1 MPRGDMG
8 TDFAGRLKEY
18 RKRKGLTQ
26 TQVADALG
34 VHLQTVSKWERGVSE
49 PDISLLGEIAATLDV
64 TVEELAGA
72 PVGEET
78 FTGGFSAV
86 ALGKC
91 IAALR
96 KAKGESQ
103 ETLAQTAGTS
113 GDTVSK
119 WERGV
124 VCPDAEALVALAA
137 HFGVPL
143 SKLYYG
149 ISPEEKT
156 IDLPQAKKRKR
167 RSVTFITACVLI
179 CITAVLVAVLL
190 PAPATEGVAAEI
202 FGVTVGETVYDVAEG
217 EWFTP
222 VSPEREGYEFLGWVD
237 ESGVYQSIPL
247 QITSD
252 IEIFPQFKAKE
263 YTIDLW
269 LNGGTLATPPPHTFT
284 VESGEIELP
293 APVKAGTE
301 FEGWYLSAD
310 YSGEPVTA
318 LSCECADVSLYAKW
332 RDVVYTVRYVPNGG
346 VMSVSNPSEVTAGES
361 VVLASPSRAGYVFL
375 GWYDAPS
382 GGERVESVGGE
393 NARNLT
399 LYALWQRSNAQFKV
413 TYVLGGGTAAEGN
426 PSVIGSGEIA
436 VLLDP
441 YREHYEFLGW
451 NTRAD
456 GGGEF
461 LTALAGVDGDIILYA
476 IWKPNE
482 YIVIYETDGGGYP
495 DGKSNP
501 NRVTYGERVEL
512 APLVKYGYTF
522 AGWWTT
528 PDFSGA
534 SVTVIDEN
542 NVEECSRLYAKFL
555 PKVYSVTFDAGEGS
569 FEAEGE
575 SVSRHT
581 FDVEYGGVFAMPRP
595 EREGYEFLRWVDEQ
609 GREIAGIDRSNIRE
623 GMTLTAEWK
632 SLAPVK
638 YFIVYDLL
646 CKDFTDKGGNPER
659 ADSTDSVVLAAPSRP
674 GYEFVGWND
683 RSDGTGQFY
692 SVIPSGRT
700 EDLTLY
706 AIWQSC
712 TVSGSAEDFEIE
724 VGDTYVIITGYDA
737 SEAGENTDIVVPSEI
752 EGKPVTD
759 VQGLLVGNSDGYVTV
774 RSVTLPETVER
785 IGAGAFEYVY
795 ADSLRI
801 PSSVT
806 AIADGAFVNVWVK
819 ELMFAQ
825 ESRLEVLGEG
835 ALSGITV
842 TDSPVI
848 LPDGV
853 KELKTGSMPVAQDG
867 VILPDTLESIEPY
880 AFGNITP
887 GGGEVRILLPR
898 SVKKMGRHAFP
909 ANYYVYTPLS
919 EDEVSFD
926 AECMEGSRTV
936 VFDFAPSDV
945 VLSDG
950 EQSTRLTGGQY
961 FLPAPEK
968 PGHVF
973 MGWQDD
979 EGKFVPRM
987 FLPSRGGE
995 DVRLTAVWEEKG
1007 DAGEGRTLLLKEG
1020 ETLTFLVA
1028 PDTYPDSVTLLLLDV
1043 PAGTRVRLT
1052 ETVSRAGDVM
1062 CAEFGIFPQ
1071 YDASPSFGFIDAE
1084 RNSSSRGAVY
1094 DGSALSSRE
1103 TNTAYSQTAYF
1114 RVTLRLEVL

>member
-1 MPRGDMG
+1 M
-8 TDFAGRLKEY
+8 TFAERLKEL

-26 TQVADALG
+26 TQLADALG
-34 VHLQTVSKWERGVSE
+34 VHLQTVSKWERGVTE
-49 PDISLLGEIAATLDV
+49 PDISLIGETAAALGA

-72 PVGEET
+72 PVPDET
-78 FTGGFSAV
+78 FTGTFSAV
-86 ALGKC
+86 GMGRC

-103 ETLAQTAGTS
+103 EALAGVFGAS

-124 VCPDAEALVALAA
+124 ACPGIDALAA
-137 HFGVPL
+137 LAEHFEVPV
-143 SKLYYG
+143 SRIYFG
-149 ISPEEKT
+149 IEPEERV
-156 IDLPQAKKRKR
+156 IALPQAKKRRR
-167 RSVTFITACVLI
+167 RSFTFIAACALLCVTAIL
-179 CITAVLVAVLL
+179 LAVLL
-190 PAPATEGVAAEI
+190 PPALSVDKTVFAVTADGV
-202 FGVTVGETVYDVAEG
+202 VYDVGEG
-217 EWFTP
+217 EWF
-222 VSPEREGYEFLGWVD
+222 SPAEPSRNGYDFLGWTD
-237 ESGVYQSIPL
+237 ENGVYQPIPL

-252 IEIFPQFKAKE
+252 IEIFPTYRPKE

-269 LNGGTLATPPPHTFT
+269 LNGGRVSGDVPQSFT
-284 VESGEIELP
+284 VESGSVTLP
-293 APVKAGTE
+293 VPDKAGTE

-318 LSCECADVSLYAKW
+318 VLCACADIVLYAKW
-332 RDVVYTVRYVPNGG
+332 SDIVYTVKYVMNGG

-361 VVLASPSRAGYVFL
+361 VGLASPSRAGYVFL

-382 GGERVESVGGE
+382 GGERVERVGGE

-399 LYALWQRSNAQFKV
+399 LYALWQRSDAQSKV
-413 TYVLGGGTAAEGN
+413 TYVLGGGVPVAEN
-426 PSVIGSGEIA
+426 PAVIGVGETA
-436 VLLDP
+436 VLHETR
-441 YREHYEFLGW
+441 REGYTFVGW
-451 NTRAD
+451 YLSAD
-456 GGGEF
+456 GRGEPVTSLSGGEE
-461 LTALAGVDGDIILYA
+461 DITLYA
-476 IWKPNE
+476 LWKPNE
-482 YIVIYETDGGGYP
+482 YTVIYETDGGHYR
-495 DGKSNP
+495 DGESNP
-501 NRVTYGERVEL
+501 NRVLYGETVTL
-512 APLVKYGYTF
+512 APLEKYGHTF
-522 AGWWTT
+522 AGWWAA

-534 SVTVIDEN
+534 PVTVIDEN

-555 PKVYSVTFDAGEGS
+555 PKIYSVTFDAGEGS

-638 YFIVYDLL
+638 YFIVYDLM
-646 CKDFTDKGGNPER
+646 CKDFTDDGGNPKR

-683 RSDGTGQFY
+683 RADGTGQFY

-759 VQGLLVGNSDGYVTV
+759 VQGLLVGNSEGYVTV

-819 ELMFAQ
+819 ELVFAQ

-880 AFGNITP
+880 ALGNITP

-898 SVKKMGRHAFP
+898 SVKKVGRHAFP

-919 EDEVSFD
+919 KDEVSFD
-926 AECMEGSRTV
+926 AECMEGSSTV

-950 EQSTRLTGGQY
+950 EESTRLTGGQY

-968 PGHVF
+968 PGRVF

-987 FLPSRGGE
+987 FLPSREGE

-1062 CAEFGIFPQ
+1062 CAEFGIKPQ

-1084 RNSSSRGAVY
+1084 GNNSSRGAVY

>member
-1 MPRGDMG
+1 M
-8 TDFAGRLKEY
+8 TFAERLKEL

-26 TQVADALG
+26 TQLADALG
-34 VHLQTVSKWERGVSE
+34 VHLQTVSKWERGVTE
-49 PDISLLGEIAATLDV
+49 PDISLIGETAAALGA

-72 PVGEET
+72 PVPDET
-78 FTGGFSAV
+78 FTGTFSAV
-86 ALGKC
+86 GMGRC

-103 ETLAQTAGTS
+103 EALAGVFGAS

-124 VCPDAEALVALAA
+124 ACPGIDALAA
-137 HFGVPL
+137 LAEHFEVPV
-143 SKLYYG
+143 SRIYFG
-149 ISPEEKT
+149 IEPEERV
-156 IDLPQAKKRKR
+156 IALPQAKKRRR
-167 RSVTFITACVLI
+167 RSFTFIAACALLCVTAIL
-179 CITAVLVAVLL
+179 LAVLL
-190 PAPATEGVAAEI
+190 PPALSVDKTVFAVTADGV
-202 FGVTVGETVYDVAEG
+202 VYDVGEG
-217 EWFTP
+217 EWF
-222 VSPEREGYEFLGWVD
+222 SPAEPSRNGYDFLGWTD
-237 ESGVYQSIPL
+237 ENGVYQPIPL

-252 IEIFPQFKAKE
+252 IEIFPTYRPKE

-269 LNGGTLATPPPHTFT
+269 LNGGRVSGDVPQSFT
-284 VESGEIELP
+284 VESGSVTLP
-293 APVKAGTE
+293 VPDKAGTE

-318 LSCECADVSLYAKW
+318 VLCACADIVLYAKW
-332 RDVVYTVRYVPNGG
+332 SDIVYTVKYVMNGG

-361 VVLASPSRAGYVFL
+361 VGLASPSRAGYVFL

-382 GGERVESVGGE
+382 GGERVERVGGE

-399 LYALWQRSNAQFKV
+399 LYALWQRSDAQSKV
-413 TYVLGGGTAAEGN
+413 TYVLGGGVPVAEN
-426 PSVIGSGEIA
+426 PAVIGVGETA
-436 VLLDP
+436 VLHETR
-441 YREHYEFLGW
+441 REGYTFVGW
-451 NTRAD
+451 YLSAD
-456 GGGEF
+456 GRGEPVTSLSGGEE
-461 LTALAGVDGDIILYA
+461 DITLYA
-476 IWKPNE
+476 LWKPNE
-482 YIVIYETDGGGYP
+482 YTVIYETDGGHYR
-495 DGKSNP
+495 DGESNP
-501 NRVTYGERVEL
+501 NRVLYGETVTL
-512 APLVKYGYTF
+512 APLEKYGHTF
-522 AGWWTT
+522 AGWWAA

-534 SVTVIDEN
+534 PVTVIDEN

-555 PKVYSVTFDAGEGS
+555 PKIYSVTFDAGEGS

-638 YFIVYDLL
+638 YFIVYDLM
-646 CKDFTDKGGNPER
+646 CKDFTDDGGNPKR

-683 RSDGTGQFY
+683 RADGTGQFY

-759 VQGLLVGNSDGYVTV
+759 VQGLLVGNSEGYVTV

-819 ELMFAQ
+819 ELVFAQ

-880 AFGNITP
+880 ALGNITP

-898 SVKKMGRHAFP
+898 SVKKVGRHAFP

-919 EDEVSFD
+919 KDEVSFD
-926 AECMEGSRTV
+926 AECMEGSSTV

-950 EQSTRLTGGQY
+950 EESTRLTGGQY
-961 FLPAPEK
+961 FLPAPEQ
-968 PGHVF
+968 PGRVF

-987 FLPSRGGE
+987 FLPSREGE

-1062 CAEFGIFPQ
+1062 CAEFGIKPQ

-1084 RNSSSRGAVY
+1084 GNNSSRGAVY

>member
-1 MPRGDMG
+1 M
-8 TDFAGRLKEY
+8 TFAERLKEL

-26 TQVADALG
+26 TQLADALG
-34 VHLQTVSKWERGVSE
+34 VHLQTVSKWERGVTE
-49 PDISLLGEIAATLDV
+49 PDISLIGETAAALGA
-64 TVEELAGA
+64 TVEELAGV
-72 PVGEET
+72 PVPDET
-78 FTGGFSAV
+78 FTGTFSAV
-86 ALGKC
+86 GMGRC

-103 ETLAQTAGTS
+103 EALAGVFGAS

-124 VCPDAEALVALAA
+124 ACPGIDALAA
-137 HFGVPL
+137 LAEHFEVPV
-143 SKLYYG
+143 SRIYFG
-149 ISPEEKT
+149 IEPEERV
-156 IDLPQAKKRKR
+156 IALPQAKKRRR
-167 RSVTFITACVLI
+167 RSFTFIAACALLCVTAIL
-179 CITAVLVAVLL
+179 LAVLL
-190 PAPATEGVAAEI
+190 PPALSVDKTVFAVTADGV
-202 FGVTVGETVYDVAEG
+202 VYDVGEG
-217 EWFTP
+217 EWF
-222 VSPEREGYEFLGWVD
+222 SPAEPSRNGYDFLGWTD
-237 ESGVYQSIPL
+237 ENGVYQPIPL

-252 IEIFPQFKAKE
+252 IEIFPTYRPKE

-269 LNGGTLATPPPHTFT
+269 LNGGRVSGDVPQSFT
-284 VESGEIELP
+284 VESGSVTLP
-293 APVKAGTE
+293 VPDKAGTE

-318 LSCECADVSLYAKW
+318 VLCACADIVLYAKW
-332 RDVVYTVRYVPNGG
+332 SDIVYTVKYVMNGG

-361 VVLASPSRAGYVFL
+361 VGLASPSRAGYVFL

-382 GGERVESVGGE
+382 GGERVERVGGE
-393 NARNLT
+393 SARNLT
-399 LYALWQRSNAQFKV
+399 LYALWQRSDAQSKV
-413 TYVLGGGTAAEGN
+413 TYVLGGGVPVAEN
-426 PSVIGSGEIA
+426 PAVIGVGETA
-436 VLLDP
+436 VLHEAR
-441 YREHYEFLGW
+441 REGYTFVGW
-451 NTRAD
+451 YTSAD
-456 GGGEF
+456 GRGEPVTSLSGGE
-461 LTALAGVDGDIILYA
+461 GDITLYA
-476 IWKPNE
+476 VWKPNE
-482 YIVIYETDGGGYP
+482 YTVIYETDGGHYR
-495 DGKSNP
+495 DGESNP
-501 NRVTYGERVEL
+501 NRVLYGETVTL
-512 APLVKYGYTF
+512 APLEKYGHTF
-522 AGWWTT
+522 AGWWAA
-528 PDFSGA
+528 PDFSGEE
-534 SVTVIDEN
+534 VTVINKEN
-542 NVEECSRLYAKFL
+542 IAGITRLYAKFVPDL
-555 PKVYSVTFDAGEGS
+555 FTVTLDAGDGTLDIDGETCSVHS
-569 FEAEGE
+569 FEVAYGA
-575 SVSRHT
+575 T
-581 FDVEYGGVFAMPRP
+581 FTPPRP
-595 EREGYEFLRWVDEQ
+595 SLDGFEFLRWVDES
-609 GREIAGIDRSNIRE
+609 GAAVSVVDRSNIRD
-623 GMTLTAEWK
+623 GMTLTAVYK
-632 SLAPVK
+632 SLAPVE
-638 YFIVYDLL
+638 YFIVYDLM
-646 CKDFTDKGGNPER
+646 CDDYTDKGGNPDR
-659 ADSTDSVVLAAPSRP
+659 ANDRESVPLKDPVRP
-674 GYEFVGWND
+674 GYRFLGWND
-683 RSDGTGQFY
+683 RADGTGQFY

-759 VQGLLVGNSDGYVTV
+759 VQGLLVGNSEGYVTV

-819 ELMFAQ
+819 ELVFAQ

-880 AFGNITP
+880 ALGNITP

-898 SVKKMGRHAFP
+898 SVKKVGRHAFP

-919 EDEVSFD
+919 KDEVSFD
-926 AECMEGSRTV
+926 AECMEGSSTV

-950 EQSTRLTGGQY
+950 EESTRLTGGQY

-968 PGHVF
+968 PGRVF

-987 FLPSRGGE
+987 FLPSREGE

-1062 CAEFGIFPQ
+1062 CAEFGIKPQ

-1084 RNSSSRGAVY
+1084 GNNSSRGAVY

>member
-1 MPRGDMG
+1 MG
-8 TDFAGRLKEY
+8 TDFAERLKEL

-26 TQVADALG
+26 TQLADALG
-34 VHLQTVSKWERGVSE
+34 VHLQTVSKWERGVTE
-49 PDISLLGEIAATLDV
+49 PDISLIGETATALGA

-72 PVGEET
+72 PVPDET
-78 FTGGFSAV
+78 FTGTFSAV
-86 ALGKC
+86 GMGRC

-103 ETLAQTAGTS
+103 EALAGVFGAS

-124 VCPDAEALVALAA
+124 ACPGIDALAA
-137 HFGVPL
+137 LAEHFEVPV
-143 SKLYYG
+143 SRIYFG
-149 ISPEEKT
+149 IEPEERV
-156 IDLPQAKKRKR
+156 IALPQAKKRRR
-167 RSVTFITACVLI
+167 RSFTFIAACALLCVTAIL
-179 CITAVLVAVLL
+179 LAVLL
-190 PAPATEGVAAEI
+190 PPALSVDKTVFAVTADGV
-202 FGVTVGETVYDVAEG
+202 VYDVGEG
-217 EWFTP
+217 EWF
-222 VSPEREGYEFLGWVD
+222 SPAEPSRNGYDFLGWTD
-237 ESGVYQSIPL
+237 ENGVYQPIPL

-252 IEIFPQFKAKE
+252 IEIFPTYRPKE

-269 LNGGTLATPPPHTFT
+269 LNGGRVSGDVPQSFT
-284 VESGEIELP
+284 VESGSVTLP
-293 APVKAGTE
+293 VPDKAGTE

-318 LSCECADVSLYAKW
+318 VLCACADIVLYAKW
-332 RDVVYTVRYVPNGG
+332 SDIVYTVKYVMNGG

-361 VVLASPSRAGYVFL
+361 VGLASPSRAGYVFL

-382 GGERVESVGGE
+382 GGERVERVGGE

-399 LYALWQRSNAQFKV
+399 LYALWQRSDAQSKV
-413 TYVLGGGTAAEGN
+413 TYVLGGGVPVAEN
-426 PSVIGSGEIA
+426 PAVIGVGETA
-436 VLLDP
+436 VLHEAR
-441 YREHYEFLGW
+441 REGYTFVGW
-451 NTRAD
+451 YTSAD
-456 GGGEF
+456 GRGEPATS
-461 LTALAGVDGDIILYA
+461 LSGVEGDITLYA
-476 IWKPNE
+476 VWKPNE
-482 YIVIYETDGGGYP
+482 YIVIYETDGGHYR
-495 DGKSNP
+495 DGESNP
-501 NRVTYGERVEL
+501 NCVLYGETVTL
-512 APLVKYGYTF
+512 APLEKYGHTF
-522 AGWWTT
+522 AGWWAA
-528 PDFSGA
+528 PDFSGEE
-534 SVTVIDEN
+534 VTVIDKEN
-542 NVEECSRLYAKFL
+542 IAGITRLYAKFV
-555 PKVYSVTFDAGEGS
+555 PDMFTVTLDAGDGTLDIDGETCSEHS
-569 FEAEGE
+569 FEVAYGE
-575 SVSRHT
+575 T
-581 FDVEYGGVFAMPRP
+581 FTPPRP
-595 EREGYEFLRWVDEQ
+595 SLDGFEFLRWVDES
-609 GREIAGIDRSNIRE
+609 GAAVSVVDRSNIRD

-638 YFIVYDLL
+638 YFIVYDLM
-646 CKDFTDKGGNPER
+646 CKDFTDDGGNPKR

-683 RSDGTGQFY
+683 RADGTGQFY

-759 VQGLLVGNSDGYVTV
+759 VQGLLVGNSEGYVTV

-819 ELMFAQ
+819 ELVFAQ

-880 AFGNITP
+880 ALGNITP

-898 SVKKMGRHAFP
+898 SVKKVGRHAFP

-919 EDEVSFD
+919 KDEVSFD
-926 AECMEGSRTV
+926 AECMEGSSTV

-950 EQSTRLTGGQY
+950 EESTRLTGGQY

-968 PGHVF
+968 PGRVF

-987 FLPSRGGE
+987 FLPSREGE

-1062 CAEFGIFPQ
+1062 CAEFGIKPQ

-1084 RNSSSRGAVY
+1084 GNNSSRGAVY

>member
-1 MPRGDMG
+1 M
-8 TDFAGRLKEY
+8 TFAERLKEL

-26 TQVADALG
+26 TQLADALG
-34 VHLQTVSKWERGVSE
+34 VHLQTVSKWERGVTE
-49 PDISLLGEIAATLDV
+49 PDISLIGETAAALGA

-72 PVGEET
+72 PVPAET
-78 FTGGFSAV
+78 FTGTFSAV
-86 ALGKC
+86 GMGRC

-103 ETLAQTAGTS
+103 EALAGVFGAS

-124 VCPDAEALVALAA
+124 ACPGIDALAA
-137 HFGVPL
+137 LAEHFEVPV
-143 SKLYYG
+143 SRIYFG
-149 ISPEEKT
+149 IEPDERV
-156 IDLPQAKKRKR
+156 IALPQAKKRRR
-167 RSVTFITACVLI
+167 RSFTFIAACALLCVTAIL
-179 CITAVLVAVLL
+179 LAVLL
-190 PAPATEGVAAEI
+190 PPALSVDKTVFAVTADGV
-202 FGVTVGETVYDVAEG
+202 VYDVGEG
-217 EWFTP
+217 EWF
-222 VSPEREGYEFLGWVD
+222 SPAEPSRNGYDFLGWTD
-237 ESGVYQSIPL
+237 ENGVYQPIPL

-252 IEIFPQFKAKE
+252 IEIFPTYRPKE

-269 LNGGTLATPPPHTFT
+269 LNGGRVSGDVPQSFT
-284 VESGEIELP
+284 VESGSVTLP
-293 APVKAGTE
+293 VPDKAGTE

-318 LSCECADVSLYAKW
+318 VLCACADIVLYAKW
-332 RDVVYTVRYVPNGG
+332 SDIVYTVKYVMNGG

-361 VVLASPSRAGYVFL
+361 VGLASPSRAGYVFL

-382 GGERVESVGGE
+382 GGERVERVGGE

-399 LYALWQRSNAQFKV
+399 LYALWQRSDAQSKV
-413 TYVLGGGTAAEGN
+413 TYVLGGGVPVAEN
-426 PSVIGSGEIA
+426 PAVIGVGETA
-436 VLLDP
+436 VLHETR
-441 YREHYEFLGW
+441 REGYTFVGW
-451 NTRAD
+451 YLSAD
-456 GGGEF
+456 GRGEPVTSLSGGEE
-461 LTALAGVDGDIILYA
+461 DITLYA
-476 IWKPNE
+476 LWKPNE
-482 YIVIYETDGGGYP
+482 YTVIYETDGGHYR
-495 DGKSNP
+495 DGESNP
-501 NRVTYGERVEL
+501 NRVLYGETVTL
-512 APLVKYGYTF
+512 APLEKYGHTF
-522 AGWWTT
+522 AGWWAA

-534 SVTVIDEN
+534 PVTVIDEN

-555 PKVYSVTFDAGEGS
+555 PKIYSVTFDAGEGS

-638 YFIVYDLL
+638 YFIVYDLM
-646 CKDFTDKGGNPER
+646 CKDFTDDGGNPKR

-683 RSDGTGQFY
+683 RADGTGQFY

-759 VQGLLVGNSDGYVTV
+759 VQGLLVGNSEGYVTV

-819 ELMFAQ
+819 ELVFAQ

-880 AFGNITP
+880 ALGNITP

-898 SVKKMGRHAFP
+898 SVKKVGRHAFP

-919 EDEVSFD
+919 KDEVSFD
-926 AECMEGSRTV
+926 AECMEGSSTV

-950 EQSTRLTGGQY
+950 EESTRLTGGQY
-961 FLPAPEK
+961 FLPAPEQ
-968 PGHVF
+968 PGRVF

-987 FLPSRGGE
+987 FLPSREGE

-1062 CAEFGIFPQ
+1062 CAEFGIKPQ

-1084 RNSSSRGAVY
+1084 GNNSSRGAVY

>member
-1 MPRGDMG
+1 M
-8 TDFAGRLKEY
+8 TFAERLKEL

-26 TQVADALG
+26 TQLADALG
-34 VHLQTVSKWERGVSE
+34 VHLQTVSKWERGVTE
-49 PDISLLGEIAATLDV
+49 PDISLIGETAAALGV
-64 TVEELAGA
+64 TVEELAGV
-72 PVGEET
+72 PVPDET
-78 FTGGFSAV
+78 FTGTFSAV
-86 ALGKC
+86 GMGRC

-103 ETLAQTAGTS
+103 EALAGVFGAS

-124 VCPDAEALVALAA
+124 ACPGIDALAA
-137 HFGVPL
+137 LAEHFEVPV
-143 SKLYYG
+143 SRIYFG
-149 ISPEEKT
+149 IEPEERV
-156 IDLPQAKKRKR
+156 IALPQAKKRRR
-167 RSVTFITACVLI
+167 RSFTFIAACALLCVTAIL
-179 CITAVLVAVLL
+179 LAVLL
-190 PAPATEGVAAEI
+190 PPALSVDKTVFAVTADGV
-202 FGVTVGETVYDVAEG
+202 VYDVGEG
-217 EWFTP
+217 EWF
-222 VSPEREGYEFLGWVD
+222 SPAEPSRNGYDFLGWTD
-237 ESGVYQSIPL
+237 ENGVYQPIPL

-252 IEIFPQFKAKE
+252 IEIFPTYRPKE
-263 YTIDLW
+263 YAIDLW
-269 LNGGTLATPPPHTFT
+269 LNGGRVSGDVPQSFT
-284 VESGEIELP
+284 VESGSVTLP
-293 APVKAGTE
+293 VPDKAGTE

-318 LSCECADVSLYAKW
+318 VLCACADIVLYAKW
-332 RDVVYTVRYVPNGG
+332 SDIVYTVKYVMNGG

-361 VVLASPSRAGYVFL
+361 VGLASPSRAGYVFL

-382 GGERVESVGGE
+382 GGERVERVGGE

-399 LYALWQRSNAQFKV
+399 LYALWQRSDAQSKV
-413 TYVLGGGTAAEGN
+413 TYVLGGGVPVAEN
-426 PSVIGSGEIA
+426 PAVIGVGETA
-436 VLLDP
+436 VLHEAR
-441 YREHYEFLGW
+441 REGYTFVGW
-451 NTRAD
+451 YTSAD
-456 GGGEF
+456 GRGEPVTSLSGGEE
-461 LTALAGVDGDIILYA
+461 DITLYA
-476 IWKPNE
+476 VWKPNE
-482 YIVIYETDGGGYP
+482 YTVIYETDGGHYR
-495 DGKSNP
+495 DGESNP
-501 NRVTYGERVEL
+501 NRVLYGETVTL
-512 APLVKYGYTF
+512 APLEKYGHTF
-522 AGWWTT
+522 AGWWAA

-534 SVTVIDEN
+534 PVTVIDEN

-555 PKVYSVTFDAGEGS
+555 PKIYSVTFDAGEGS

-638 YFIVYDLL
+638 YFIVYDLM
-646 CKDFTDKGGNPER
+646 CKDFTDDGGNPKR

-683 RSDGTGQFY
+683 RADGTGQFY

-759 VQGLLVGNSDGYVTV
+759 VQGLLVGNSEGYVTV

-819 ELMFAQ
+819 ELVFAQ

-880 AFGNITP
+880 ALGNITP

-898 SVKKMGRHAFP
+898 SVKKVGRHAFP

-919 EDEVSFD
+919 KDEVSFD
-926 AECMEGSRTV
+926 AECMEGSSTV

-950 EQSTRLTGGQY
+950 EESTRLTGGQY
-961 FLPAPEK
+961 FLPAPEQ
-968 PGHVF
+968 PGRVF

-987 FLPSRGGE
+987 FLPSREGE

-1062 CAEFGIFPQ
+1062 CAEFGIKPQ

-1084 RNSSSRGAVY
+1084 GNNSSRGAVY

>member
-1 MPRGDMG
+1 MG
-8 TDFAGRLKEY
+8 TDFAERLKEL

-26 TQVADALG
+26 TQLADALG
-34 VHLQTVSKWERGVSE
+34 VHLQTVSKWERGVTE
-49 PDISLLGEIAATLDV
+49 PDISLIGETAAALGA

-72 PVGEET
+72 PVPDET
-78 FTGGFSAV
+78 FTGTFSAV
-86 ALGKC
+86 GMGRC

-103 ETLAQTAGTS
+103 EALAGVFGAS

-124 VCPDAEALVALAA
+124 ACPGIDALAA
-137 HFGVPL
+137 LAEHFEV
-143 SKLYYG
+143 SVSRIYFG
-149 ISPEEKT
+149 IEPEERV
-156 IDLPQAKKRKR
+156 IALPQAKKRRR
-167 RSVTFITACVLI
+167 RSFTFIAACALLCVTAIL
-179 CITAVLVAVLL
+179 LAVLL
-190 PAPATEGVAAEI
+190 PPALSTDKTVFAVTADGV
-202 FGVTVGETVYDVAEG
+202 VYDVGEG
-217 EWFTP
+217 EWF
-222 VSPEREGYEFLGWVD
+222 SPAEPSRNGYDFLGWTD
-237 ESGVYQSIPL
+237 ENGVYQPIPL

-252 IEIFPQFKAKE
+252 IEIFPTYRPKE

-269 LNGGTLATPPPHTFT
+269 LNGGRVSGDVPQSFT
-284 VESGEIELP
+284 VESGSVTLP
-293 APVKAGTE
+293 VPDKAGTE

-318 LSCECADVSLYAKW
+318 VLCACADIVLYAKW
-332 RDVVYTVRYVPNGG
+332 SDIVYTVKYVMNGG

-361 VVLASPSRAGYVFL
+361 VGLASPSRAGYVFL

-382 GGERVESVGGE
+382 GGERVERVGGE

-399 LYALWQRSNAQFKV
+399 LYALWQRSDAQSKV
-413 TYVLGGGTAAEGN
+413 TYVLGGGVPVAEN
-426 PSVIGSGEIA
+426 PAVIGVGETA
-436 VLLDP
+436 VLHETR
-441 YREHYEFLGW
+441 REGYTFVGW
-451 NTRAD
+451 YLSAD
-456 GGGEF
+456 GRGEPVTSLSGGEE
-461 LTALAGVDGDIILYA
+461 DITLYA
-476 IWKPNE
+476 LWKPNE
-482 YIVIYETDGGGYP
+482 YTVIYETDGGHYR
-495 DGKSNP
+495 DGESNP
-501 NRVTYGERVEL
+501 NRVLYGETVTL
-512 APLVKYGYTF
+512 APLEKYGHTF
-522 AGWWTT
+522 AGWWAA

-534 SVTVIDEN
+534 PVTVIDEN

-555 PKVYSVTFDAGEGS
+555 PKIYSVTFDAGEGS

-638 YFIVYDLL
+638 YFIVYDLM
-646 CKDFTDKGGNPER
+646 CKDFTDDGGNPKR

-683 RSDGTGQFY
+683 RADGTGQFY

-759 VQGLLVGNSDGYVTV
+759 VQGLLVGNSEGYVTV

-819 ELMFAQ
+819 ELVFAQ

-880 AFGNITP
+880 ALGNITP

-898 SVKKMGRHAFP
+898 SVKKVGRHAFP

-919 EDEVSFD
+919 KDEVSFD
-926 AECMEGSRTV
+926 AECMEGSSKV

-950 EQSTRLTGGQY
+950 EESTRLTGGQY

-968 PGHVF
+968 PGRVF

-987 FLPSRGGE
+987 FLPSREGE

-1062 CAEFGIFPQ
+1062 CAEFGIKPQ

-1084 RNSSSRGAVY
+1084 GNNSSRGAVY

>member
-1 MPRGDMG
+1 M
-8 TDFAGRLKEY
+8 TFAERLKEL

-26 TQVADALG
+26 TQLADALG
-34 VHLQTVSKWERGVSE
+34 VHLQTVSKWERGVTE
-49 PDISLLGEIAATLDV
+49 PDISLIGETAAALGA

-72 PVGEET
+72 PVPDET
-78 FTGGFSAV
+78 FTGTFSAV
-86 ALGKC
+86 GMGRC

-103 ETLAQTAGTS
+103 EALAGVFGAS

-124 VCPDAEALVALAA
+124 VCPGIDALAA
-137 HFGVPL
+137 LAEHFEVPV
-143 SKLYYG
+143 SRIYFG
-149 ISPEEKT
+149 IEPEERV
-156 IDLPQAKKRKR
+156 IALPQAKKRRR
-167 RSVTFITACVLI
+167 RSFTFIAACALLCVTAIL
-179 CITAVLVAVLL
+179 LAVLL
-190 PAPATEGVAAEI
+190 PPALSVDKTVFAVTADGV
-202 FGVTVGETVYDVAEG
+202 VYDVGEG
-217 EWFTP
+217 EWF
-222 VSPEREGYEFLGWVD
+222 SPAEPSRNGYDFLGWTD
-237 ESGVYQSIPL
+237 ENGVYQPIPL

-252 IEIFPQFKAKE
+252 IEIFPTYRPKE
-263 YTIDLW
+263 YAIDLW
-269 LNGGTLATPPPHTFT
+269 LNGGRVSGDVPQSFT
-284 VESGEIELP
+284 VESGSVTLP
-293 APVKAGTE
+293 VPDKAGTE

-318 LSCECADVSLYAKW
+318 VLCACADIVLYAKW
-332 RDVVYTVRYVPNGG
+332 SDIVYTVKYVMNGG

-361 VVLASPSRAGYVFL
+361 VGLASPSRAGYVFL

-382 GGERVESVGGE
+382 GGERVERVGGE

-399 LYALWQRSNAQFKV
+399 LYALWQRSDAQSKV
-413 TYVLGGGTAAEGN
+413 TYVLGGGVPVAEN
-426 PSVIGSGEIA
+426 PAVIGVGETA
-436 VLLDP
+436 VLHEAR
-441 YREHYEFLGW
+441 REGYTFVGW
-451 NTRAD
+451 YTSAD
-456 GGGEF
+456 GRGEPVTSLSGGEE
-461 LTALAGVDGDIILYA
+461 DITLYA
-476 IWKPNE
+476 VWKPNE
-482 YIVIYETDGGGYP
+482 YIVIYETDGGHYR
-495 DGKSNP
+495 DGESNP
-501 NRVTYGERVEL
+501 NRVLYGETVTL
-512 APLVKYGYTF
+512 APLEKYGHTF
-522 AGWWTT
+522 AGWWAA
-528 PDFSGA
+528 PDFSGEE
-534 SVTVIDEN
+534 VTVIDKEN
-542 NVEECSRLYAKFL
+542 ITGITRLYAKFVPDL
-555 PKVYSVTFDAGEGS
+555 FTVTLDAGDGTLDIDGETCSVHS
-569 FEAEGE
+569 FEVAYGE
-575 SVSRHT
+575 T
-581 FDVEYGGVFAMPRP
+581 FTPLRP
-595 EREGYEFLRWVDEQ
+595 SLDGFEFLRWVDEQ

-638 YFIVYDLL
+638 YFIVYDLM
-646 CKDFTDKGGNPER
+646 CKDFTDDGGNPKR

-683 RSDGTGQFY
+683 RADGTGQFY

-759 VQGLLVGNSDGYVTV
+759 VQGLLVGNSEGYVTV

-819 ELMFAQ
+819 ELVFAQ

-880 AFGNITP
+880 ALGNITP

-898 SVKKMGRHAFP
+898 SVKKVGRHAFP

-919 EDEVSFD
+919 KDEVSFD
-926 AECMEGSRTV
+926 AECMEGSSTV

-950 EQSTRLTGGQY
+950 EESTRLTGGQY

-968 PGHVF
+968 PGRVF

-987 FLPSRGGE
+987 FLPSREGE

-1062 CAEFGIFPQ
+1062 CAEFGIKPQ

-1084 RNSSSRGAVY
+1084 GNNSSRGAVY